1 MGLKKAIK
9 RYKRSLAKHFQQ
21 HYGRRQLNVNCDQQV
36 IVFLKALAS
45 GLEVPIYVLAEH
57 CLEMGLSEVR
67 AEMQD
72 EALKDR
78 LCRHLVHRHLLVK
91 VTQPQPEDISLR
103 LDRLENAEEL
113 VMLLEEAAT
122 PDQQTLVL
130 GRLFKEVATKL
141 RSDREQKPQTSPP
154 SRLNGEDKDEQII
167 DCT

>member
-9 RYKRSLAKHFQQ
+9 RYKRSLAKRFQQ
-21 HYGRRQLNVNCDQQV
+21 QDGRRQLNVNCDQQV

-45 GLEVPIYVLAEH
+45 TLEVPIYVLAEH
-57 CLEMGLSEVR
+57 CLEMGLAEVR

-72 EALKDR
+72 VALKDR
-78 LCRHLVHRHLLVK
+78 LCRHLVEGHLLVK

-113 VMLLEEAAT
+113 MMLLEEAAT

-130 GRLFKEVATKL
+130 GRLFKEVAAKL
-141 RSDREQKPQTSPP
+141 RSDREQKDQPVLDSGHSDADNEEEITNPH
-154 SRLNGEDKDEQII
+154 
-167 DCT
+167 